1 MQRLW
6 DLLYDEDDEEM
17 EQDARVPRVRQLQ
30 QMIRLRINYFE
41 ELSENAFVDRFRLSK
56 QSVTMLLNRI
66 YHQLEHFTNWY
77 VYKTINIWFYDKML
91 K

>member
-6 DLLYDEDDEEM
+6 DLLYDEDDEDM
-17 EQDARVPRVRQLQ
+17 EQGARVSRVRQLIRLRLQ

-41 ELSENAFVDRFRLSK
+41 ELSENAFVDRFRLLK
-56 QSVTMLLNRI
+56 QSVTMLLNKI

-77 VYKTINIWFYDKML
+77 IKL
-91 K
+91 